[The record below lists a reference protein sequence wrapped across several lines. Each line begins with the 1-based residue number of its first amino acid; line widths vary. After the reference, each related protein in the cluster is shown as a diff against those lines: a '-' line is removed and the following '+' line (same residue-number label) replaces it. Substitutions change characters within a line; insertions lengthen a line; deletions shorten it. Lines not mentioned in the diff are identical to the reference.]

1 MQNIWSNQKKDVLL
15 RSKSQFNPI
24 KNKKQRRFDAQNYE
38 QSFRSIKQGNIAFAR
53 STF

>member
-24 KNKKQRRFDAQNYE
+24 KIEKSRRFDVEKVNLLD
-38 QSFRSIKQGNIAFAR
+38 
-53 STF
+53 